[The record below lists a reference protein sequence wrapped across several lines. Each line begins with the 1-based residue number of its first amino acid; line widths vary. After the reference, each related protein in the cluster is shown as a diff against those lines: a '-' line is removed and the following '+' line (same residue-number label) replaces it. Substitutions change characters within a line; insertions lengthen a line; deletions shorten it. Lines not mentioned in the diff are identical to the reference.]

1 VLGQIVEV
9 ARLGLPEKIKQ
20 IEEEMSKTQVHKHT
34 EHHIGLLKAK
44 LARLRAELEASTS
57 KGGGPAFEIKKGGD
71 ATVVLIGLPSVG
83 KSTILNRLT
92 NAKSKVAAYAFTTL
106 TVVPGI
112 LRYNGADIQV
122 LDLPGIISGASSGK
136 GRGKRVLSV
145 ARNADLVLLVLDV
158 FQPGQIRVLKQ
169 ELYEMGIRIDQRP
182 PDVVVARSNKGGLAL
197 TTSVKLTKLSS
208 GTVKGIVEAY
218 GVSNGSILIRED
230 ITDDQ
235 LIDVLTGNRRYVRS
249 LVVLNKVDLVNEKYL
264 AAAKREIASDF
275 VPISAE
281 KGLNMELLTQRIWET
296 LDFIR
301 IYLKRP
307 SGEPDFE
314 KPLILPAGSSLR
326 DVCKKIHPRFTEGA
340 KYALVSGPSV
350 KYEGQRVG
358 LDHIPSDKDVVTIMK

>member
-1 VLGQIVEV
+1 
-9 ARLGLPEKIKQ
+9 
-20 IEEEMSKTQVHKHT
+20 MNKTQINKHT
-34 EHHIGLLKAK
+34 EHHFGLLKAK

-57 KGGGPAFEIKKGGD
+57 KGAGGSAFEIKKGGD

-112 LRYNGADIQV
+112 LRYNGADIQI
-122 LDLPGIISGASSGK
+122 LDLPGIISGASSGR

-158 FQPGQIRVLKQ
+158 FQPGQVQLLRD
-169 ELYEMGIRIDQRP
+169 ELQAMGIRLDQRP
-182 PDVVVARSNKGGLAL
+182 PDVVVTKADKGGTAI
-197 TTSVKLTKLSS
+197 TSTVKLTKLSTS
-208 GTVKGIVEAY
+208 TIKGIMEIY
-218 GVSNGSILIRED
+218 GISNGGILVRED
-230 ITDDQ
+230 VTDDE
-235 LIDVLTGNRRYVRS
+235 LIDVLTGNRRYVPS
-249 LVVLNKVDLVNEKYL
+249 LVVLNKVDLVNEQYL
-264 AAAKREIASDF
+264 AAAKKQIGSDF

-281 KGLNMELLTQRIWET
+281 KGLNMDLLTERIWET

-307 SGEPDFE
+307 DGEPDFE
-314 KPLILPAGSSLR
+314 KPLILPAGSTLR
-326 DVCKKIHPRFTEGA
+326 DVCKKIHPRFSEGA

-350 KYEGQRVG
+350 KYSGQRVG
-358 LDHIPSDKDVVTIMK
+358 LDHMPVDKDIVTIMR